1 MAQPAIRDT
10 DVHVCPAHGGEKIG
24 AVVPLDITVNNE
36 AGLHVGLGF
45 TCGGQPT
52 KITTGASTVRFHG
65 EFAARA
71 FDDSGHGGKL
81 LIGSRNV
88 VIGGPRGMGCVGAGR
103 KLCEDAAKGRTSG
116 QTNQSYGNCVLESVR
131 QLLLRAG
138 NDVSEDELVAYA
150 RAQGWYSD
158 SGVVNGGAQQVKLL
172 REFGIPAERMP
183 KDGSGAQLTDVKQ
196 AISEGRGTVAFIDP
210 HEMTPQLY
218 PKAGNH
224 AVLVTGVEL
233 DKDGNVTAVFINDTG
248 AGECCKKVPGAVFAS
263 ALRKLGG
270 GAAALV
276 VTEGAMS

>member
-1 MAQPAIRDT
+1 MFTSAPLTA
-10 DVHVCPAHGGEKIG
+10 GEKIG
-24 AVVPLDITVNNE
+24 AVVQLDITVNNE

-71 FDDSGHGGKL
+71 FDDSGHQGKL

-88 VIGGPRGMGCVGAGR
+88 VIGGPRGMGCVGAGK
-103 KLCEDAAKGRTSG
+103 KLCEDAAKGRKSG
-116 QTNQSYGNCVLESVR
+116 LTNQSYGNCVLESFR
-131 QLLLRAG
+131 QLLLQAG
-138 NDVSEDELVAYA
+138 HDVSEDELVAYA
-150 RAQGWYSD
+150 TGQGWYGPT
-158 SGVVNGGAQQVKLL
+158 GVNNGGSRGLVLL
-172 REFGIPAERMP
+172 KEFGIPAERMP
-183 KDGSGAQLTDVKQ
+183 RDESGAQLTDVKQ

-210 HEMTPQLY
+210 HEMSPDRYPQ
-218 PKAGNH
+218 AGNH

-233 DKDGNVTAVFINDTG
+233 DKDGNVTAVFLNDTG

-263 ALRKLGG
+263 ALRNLPG

-276 VTEGAMS
+276 VTQGAMS